1 MCEITAFKLPLFY
14 LFEYV
19 WIYENRPNFN
29 ATSLTLFEEHTQA
42 FVLNQSQ
49 AVCHYAAYSLT
60 LLVSGWLAGCQLLT
74 LLGIGGQSLPCKNP
88 LSVTHPTSLGL
99 NPGGPAWNQLVARH
113 LACLP
118 QPSLTEVPPPSPG
131 FQAQQRRKAGAK
143 VLPEI

>member
-60 LLVSGWLAGCQLLT
+60 LLVSGWLAGWLPAPNAAGHRWPKQACPAKIL
-74 LLGIGGQSLPCKNP
+74 SL
-88 LSVTHPTSLGL
+88 
-99 NPGGPAWNQLVARH
+99 
-113 LACLP
+113 
-118 QPSLTEVPPPSPG
+118 
-131 FQAQQRRKAGAK
+131 
-143 VLPEI
+143 